1 MGKIFYGW
9 IVCGVC
15 TLLIFISMGTAS
27 NGLSVFLPYIIK
39 ACELTNTQ
47 ASSLVTLRCAFAFL
61 SMLVISLYYK
71 RVGYR
76 LGTCISALCCCA
88 AYSIYSFANTYP
100 QFCVGA
106 SMAGISYGLGSMI
119 PVSILM
125 NRWFVRHRALAI
137 GICASGSGLAVIILP
152 PILTGIILRFSLR
165 AAFLVTAG
173 FTLVAAVLVYLL
185 IREKPADMGLE
196 ALGEGDRIEPHK
208 SKFRRSEPRRNAS
221 EPSASG
227 RAAADRSAADQSATG
242 LSASE
247 RLAARRKSS
256 KGNPDTQSDS
266 VWILI
271 GMVCVI
277 MGGLSNPGFVHL
289 SVLYTSEGY
298 APMTVAF
305 LISLCG
311 IVLTLGKVLCGGVA
325 DLMGGL
331 TEIITP
337 CALYTV
343 EYLASPRG
351 MSFHII
357 KLFTGKPSRFEQFL
371 DRIFGEKLE
380 KIIMGAVMAFSF
392 IAAIGIFMVLP
403 LLIAGLFRRFISS
416 DSLMAFI
423 EGLIRV
429 AIFITYIKLVS
440 RMEDIRR
447 TFMYHGAEHKCINCV
462 EHGLPLTV
470 ENVRKSSKEHKRCG
484 TSFLLIVM
492 MISILVFMVVRV
504 DTIGMRILSR
514 IVLVPVIAGISYEV
528 LQKAGR
534 SSSKLSDIVAKPGLC
549 MQALTTTEPDDSMIE
564 VAITATEAVFDWK
577 AYLRE
582 NFPDTVIP
590 EETGAGTGT
599 KTPEET
605 GAGTEAEIPK
615 AV

>member
-61 SMLVISLYYK
+61 SMLLISLYYK

-88 AYSIYSFANTYP
+88 AYSIYSFADTYP

-173 FTLVAAVLVYLL
+173 YTLVAAILIYLL
-185 IREKPADMGLE
+185 IRETPADMGLE
-196 ALGEGDRIEPHK
+196 ALGEGDRVE
-208 SKFRRSEPRRNAS
+208 SRRTGSRRTAS
-221 EPSASG
+221 ERYVSE
-227 RAAADRSAADQSATG
+227 RSAADQSASG

-247 RLAARRKSS
+247 RLAARRRSS
-256 KGNPDTQSDS
+256 RGDADTQSDS

-311 IVLTLGKVLCGGVA
+311 IVLTLGKVLCGGAA

-331 TEIITP
+331 KASLLFIG
-337 CALYTV
+337 LL
-343 EYLASPRG
+343 LAG
-351 MSFHII
+351 LVMCCFA
-357 KLFTGKPSRFEQFL
+357 FTGSVPLAAIAVFL
-371 DRIFGEKLE
+371 FGVGSPVCTVGIPVWAGDLSEPKDYPKTVRNLQLIYAAGAMLFASTPGVIADHLGSYIPVYAIFAISLAGTAICL
-380 KIIMGAVMAFSF
+380 
-392 IAAIGIFMVLP
+392 IAAYRL
-403 LLIAGLFRRFISS
+403 
-416 DSLMAFI
+416 
-423 EGLIRV
+423 
-429 AIFITYIKLVS
+429 
-440 RMEDIRR
+440 
-447 TFMYHGAEHKCINCV
+447 
-462 EHGLPLTV
+462 
-470 ENVRKSSKEHKRCG
+470 RK
-484 TSFLLIVM
+484 
-492 MISILVFMVVRV
+492 
-504 DTIGMRILSR
+504 
-514 IVLVPVIAGISYEV
+514 
-528 LQKAGR
+528 
-534 SSSKLSDIVAKPGLC
+534 
-549 MQALTTTEPDDSMIE
+549 
-564 VAITATEAVFDWK
+564 
-577 AYLRE
+577 
-582 NFPDTVIP
+582 
-590 EETGAGTGT
+590 
-599 KTPEET
+599 
-605 GAGTEAEIPK
+605 
-615 AV
+615 

>member
-1 MGKIFYGW
+1 MTLDSQLNGVYCFVMGKIFYGW

-221 EPSASG
+221 ERSASDRTAAD
-227 RAAADRSAADQSATG
+227 RAAADRSAADQSASG

-331 TEIITP
+331 KASLLFIG
-337 CALYTV
+337 LL
-343 EYLASPRG
+343 LAG
-351 MSFHII
+351 LVMCCFA
-357 KLFTGKPSRFEQFL
+357 FTGSVPLAAIAVFL
-371 DRIFGEKLE
+371 FGVGSPVCTVGIPVWAGDLSEPKDYPKTVRNLQLIYAAGAMLFASTPGVIADHLGSYIPVYAIFAISLAGT
-380 KIIMGAVMAFSF
+380 AVCL
-392 IAAIGIFMVLP
+392 IAAYRL
-403 LLIAGLFRRFISS
+403 
-416 DSLMAFI
+416 
-423 EGLIRV
+423 
-429 AIFITYIKLVS
+429 
-440 RMEDIRR
+440 
-447 TFMYHGAEHKCINCV
+447 
-462 EHGLPLTV
+462 
-470 ENVRKSSKEHKRCG
+470 RK
-484 TSFLLIVM
+484 
-492 MISILVFMVVRV
+492 
-504 DTIGMRILSR
+504 
-514 IVLVPVIAGISYEV
+514 
-528 LQKAGR
+528 
-534 SSSKLSDIVAKPGLC
+534 
-549 MQALTTTEPDDSMIE
+549 
-564 VAITATEAVFDWK
+564 
-577 AYLRE
+577 
-582 NFPDTVIP
+582 
-590 EETGAGTGT
+590 
-599 KTPEET
+599 
-605 GAGTEAEIPK
+605 
-615 AV
+615 